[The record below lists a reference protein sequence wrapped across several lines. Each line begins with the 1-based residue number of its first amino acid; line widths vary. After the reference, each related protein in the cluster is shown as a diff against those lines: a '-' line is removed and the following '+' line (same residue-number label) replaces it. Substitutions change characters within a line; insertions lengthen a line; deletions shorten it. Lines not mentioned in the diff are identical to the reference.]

1 MTIVDDLLTERGT
14 AANGRPLGSTTRDSA
29 APVNRILRFGERAE
43 QMEQGSGG
51 MGGGHD
57 PKNPRLVT
65 STGVIV
71 PPVTLEISP
80 HSFMY
85 RG

>member
-1 MTIVDDLLTERGT
+1 MTMVDDLLTERGT

-43 QMEQGSGG
+43 QMEQGGG
-51 MGGGHD
+51 ARSH
-57 PKNPRLVT
+57 KPRLVT

-71 PPVTLEISP
+71 LPVTLEISP